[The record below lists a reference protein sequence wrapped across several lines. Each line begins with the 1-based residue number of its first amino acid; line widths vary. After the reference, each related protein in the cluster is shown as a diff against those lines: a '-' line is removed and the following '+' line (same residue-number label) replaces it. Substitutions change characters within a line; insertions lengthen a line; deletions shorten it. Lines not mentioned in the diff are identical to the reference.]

1 MYLFYECIMFVSD
14 QIVVQ
19 LMLLNYVLY
28 LNIVAPSADNAAK
41 VTQERHNCANVNKT
55 TQVRCQNI

>member
-1 MYLFYECIMFVSD
+1 MFVSD

-28 LNIVAPSADNAAK
+28 LNTVAPSADNAAK